1 MRLTILGSGS
11 SHGSPVIG
19 CTCETCTSDDPRNER
34 YRASALVEVAGRAFL
49 IDTGPELR
57 LQALRADIRRIDAV
71 LYTHFHADHVHGLD
85 DLKAFNAALGG
96 PLPCYGNAQTDAS
109 LRERFDYAFVGTPW
123 VGLIP
128 HLTFEVVEET
138 FDLLG
143 VAVTPIDLQ
152 HGRIRSHG
160 WRIGG
165 LAYLTDANAIPPESL
180 AKLHDL
186 DLLVIDGL
194 RPRPHPTHFSIDE
207 AVEVAT
213 LLRPRRT
220 LLTHMNHNVEYTR
233 ESADLP
239 DGVSLAY
246 DGMVIDELP
255 DP

>member
-19 CTCETCTSDDPRNER
+19 CTCDTCTSDDPRNHR
-34 YRASALVEVAGRAFL
+34 YRASALVEVGERAFL

-57 LQALRADIRRIDAV
+57 LQALRADVRRIDAV
-71 LYTHFHADHVHGLD
+71 LYTHFHADHVHGID

-96 PLPCYGNAQTDAS
+96 PLPCYGNAQTNAV
-109 LRERFDYAFVGTPW
+109 LRERFDYAFAGTPW

-128 HLTFEVVEET
+128 HLTFDVVDDPFE
-138 FDLLG
+138 LLC
-143 VAVTPIDLQ
+143 VPITPIDLQ

-165 LAYLTDANAIPPESL
+165 LAYLTDANAIPPSSM
-180 AKLHDL
+180 AKLRGL

-207 AVEVAT
+207 AVAVADE
-213 LLRPRRT
+213 LRPRRA

-233 ESADLP
+233 ESAGLP
-239 DGVSLAY
+239 DGVTLAY
-246 DGMVIDELP
+246 DGLIVDLP

>member
-19 CTCETCTSDDPRNER
+19 CTCETCTSDDPRNHR
-34 YRASALVEVAGRAFL
+34 YRASALIEVRDRAFL
-49 IDTGPELR
+49 IDTGPEMR
-57 LQALRADIRRIDAV
+57 LQAVRADVRRIDAV
-71 LYTHFHADHVHGLD
+71 LYTHFHADHVHGID

-96 PLPCYGNAQTDAS
+96 PLPCFGNAQTEAV
-109 LRERFDYAFVGTPW
+109 LRDRFDYAFAGTPW

-138 FDLLG
+138 FDLFG
-143 VAVTPIDLQ
+143 VPVTPIDIQ
-152 HGRIRSHG
+152 HGRIRSSG

-165 LAYLTDANAIPPESL
+165 LAYLTDANAIPPASMERL
-180 AKLHDL
+180 LGL
-186 DLLVIDGL
+186 DLMVIDGL

-207 AVEVAT
+207 AIGVARD
-213 LLRPRRT
+213 LRPKQT
-220 LLTHMNHNVEYTR
+220 ILTHMNHNVEYTR

-239 DGVSLAY
+239 PDVALAY
-246 DGMVIDELP
+246 DGMVLELP

>member
-11 SHGSPVIG
+11 SHGTPVVG
-19 CTCETCTSDDPRNER
+19 CTCETCTSDDPRNHR
-34 YRASALVEVAGRAFL
+34 YRASALVEVRDRAFL

-57 LQALRADIRRIDAV
+57 LQALRADVRRIDAV
-71 LYTHFHADHVHGLD
+71 FYTHFHADHVHGID

-96 PLPCYGNAQTDAS
+96 PLPCYGNAQTDAI
-109 LRERFDYAFVGTPW
+109 LRDRFDYAFAGTPW

-128 HLTFEVVEET
+128 HLTFEVVDET

-143 VAVTPIDLQ
+143 VPVTPVDLQ

-165 LAYLTDANAIPPESL
+165 LAYLTDANGIPPASM

-194 RPRPHPTHFSIDE
+194 RPRPHPTHYSINE
-207 AVEVAT
+207 AVAVARD
-213 LLRPRRT
+213 LRPRRT

-233 ESADLP
+233 ESAALP
-239 DGVSLAY
+239 EGVGLAY
-246 DGMVIDELP
+246 DGLVVDLP

>member
-11 SHGSPVIG
+11 SHGSPVVG
-19 CTCETCTSDDPRNER
+19 CTCETCTSTDPRNHR
-34 YRASALVEVAGRAFL
+34 MRSSALVEVGGRAFL

-71 LYTHFHADHVHGLD
+71 LYTHFHADHVHGID

-96 PLPCYGNAQTDAS
+96 PLPCYGNAQTEAV
-109 LRERFDYAFVGTPW
+109 LRARFDYAFAGTPW

-128 HLTFEVVEET
+128 HLTFEVVDET

-143 VAVTPIDLQ
+143 VPVTPVDLQ

-165 LAYLTDANAIPPESL
+165 LAYLTDANGIPPESM
-180 AKLHDL
+180 AKLHGL
-186 DLLVIDGL
+186 DVLVIDGL
-194 RPRPHPTHFSIDE
+194 RQRPHPTHFSIAE
-207 AVEVAT
+207 AVAVARD
-213 LLRPRRT
+213 LQAGYT
-220 LLTHMNHNVEYTR
+220 LLTHMNHDIEFTR
-233 ESADLP
+233 ESATLP
-239 DGVSLAY
+239 RNVGLAY
-246 DGMVIDELP
+246 DGLVADLA